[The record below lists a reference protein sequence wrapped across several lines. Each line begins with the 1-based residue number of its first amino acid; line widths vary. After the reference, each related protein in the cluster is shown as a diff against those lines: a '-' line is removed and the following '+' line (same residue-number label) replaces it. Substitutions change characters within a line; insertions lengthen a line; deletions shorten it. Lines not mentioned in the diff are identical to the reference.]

1 MDAICAI
8 NSASER
14 AAECLQFR
22 STFSMY
28 ASVPK
33 FVFNPVDLTLIGRLY
48 LECCTSASAARN
60 APIESAAKTLIARSL
75 IRSFERYKDD
85 PEMMKQLALRE
96 SSLTA

>member
-1 MDAICAI
+1 
-8 NSASER
+8 
-14 AAECLQFR
+14 
-22 STFSMY
+22 MY
-28 ASVPK
+28 PSVPK

-60 APIESAAKTLIARSL
+60 APIAKTLIARSL